1 MFSYGIVCTI
11 LQISRSRGLGREG
24 EGAPTL
30 TNPTESALNLF
41 IRTSR
46 RQGLKLTSHFPSQS
60 LTVGQDLGFNG
71 TSAPLSRPLCPCC
84 PMKMSGMLGKR
95 LVPDGCLWQGTWELA
110 AEERNQP
117 LAEGQKDTSI
127 APLVNQTFTSQWK
140 MSRGIKHTSQQAM
153 RQIHTQTHFFFNQ
166 SFYSS
171 YYNYSQTLKIHV
183 LLQEKEGG
191 GDVIGD
197 CDNRNGEQ
205 NILRQQQKQ

>member
-11 LQISRSRGLGREG
+11 LQISRSRGLGGEG

-71 TSAPLSRPLCPCC
+71 TSAPLSHPLCPCC

-95 LVPDGCLWQGTWELA
+95 LVPDGCLWQGTWEG
-110 AEERNQP
+110 ERRKGINLWQRDRRTPASHP
-117 LAEGQKDTSI
+117 LS
-127 APLVNQTFTSQWK
+127 
-140 MSRGIKHTSQQAM
+140 IKHSHPNGKCHEESRHTGQQWH
-153 RQIHTQTHFFFNQ
+153 RYTHSHSLSIFLNHHRTTVR
-166 SFYSS
+166 Y
-171 YYNYSQTLKIHV
+171 
-183 LLQEKEGG
+183 
-191 GDVIGD
+191 
-197 CDNRNGEQ
+197 
-205 NILRQQQKQ
+205 